1 MLCPR
6 RRPPHLCPVRL
17 PRDNLQRG
25 RRYCMSDARVSFSVS
40 LCFCFSWFFLRRR
53 TQHRWRRKDPLC
65 KMAAED
71 ICAMLLRSQSP
82 FPDALSGSP
91 IAKTEDGGDDGD
103 GSGGDG
109 C

>member
-1 MLCPR
+1 
-6 RRPPHLCPVRL
+6 
-17 PRDNLQRG
+17 
-25 RRYCMSDARVSFSVS
+25 
-40 LCFCFSWFFLRRR
+40 
-53 TQHRWRRKDPLC
+53 
-65 KMAAED
+65 MAAED

-91 IAKTEDGGDDGD
+91 IVKTEDGGDDGD